1 MGAPDFWA
9 ATSETM
15 SSAYVFVPADP
26 SIGIDEEQTAKFACY
41 IADLWYY
48 AEGVDTQPV
57 PFTCGPWSLLVDEV
71 SSWAIRHTPR
81 PDGSGVAP
89 GLLRGY
95 RARGVRGASGSGC
108 ICVCESVCESGREE
122 APPVW
127 GGLPGPIGPIS
138 GQPISASTL
147 AGLLRSHEWHCGP
160 SL

>member
-15 SSAYVFVPADP
+15 SSAYVHVPADP

-71 SSWAIRHTPR
+71 SSWAIRHTDDPVVR
-81 PDGSGVAP
+81 ILYFGTQVATVVMPGVH
-89 GLLRGY
+89 G
-95 RARGVRGASGSGC
+95 
-108 ICVCESVCESGREE
+108 
-122 APPVW
+122 
-127 GGLPGPIGPIS
+127 
-138 GQPISASTL
+138 
-147 AGLLRSHEWHCGP
+147 
-160 SL
+160 